1 MSSATSHLIF
11 SHAEF
16 CTPHLHVT
24 NIRYRQLHTQK
35 DLHSVLLQHLSLIL
49 LNPCHSVRSLC
60 SVVKASS
67 CSKSAS
73 CRVCAMVGGVGRV
86 GAEGVGGSDET
97 SVS

>member
-1 MSSATSHLIF
+1 MS
-11 SHAEF
+11 
-16 CTPHLHVT
+16 
-24 NIRYRQLHTQK
+24 
-35 DLHSVLLQHLSLIL
+35 DLLK
-49 LNPCHSVRSLC
+49 SLC
-60 SVVKASS
+60 SVVKANS